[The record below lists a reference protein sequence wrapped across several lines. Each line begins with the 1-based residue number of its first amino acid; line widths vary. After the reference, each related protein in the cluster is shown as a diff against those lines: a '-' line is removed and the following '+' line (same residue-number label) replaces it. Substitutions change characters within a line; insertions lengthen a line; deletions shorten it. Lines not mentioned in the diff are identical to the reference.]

1 MTYIT
6 QQTASILRAALR
18 KYIHVL
24 LLDDP
29 VIEVLILVET
39 AKFLCFVED
48 TLELVGLPK
57 ASIDNEVE
65 NELLIWPSLLK
76 YVKLSNG

>member
-6 QQTASILRAALR
+6 QQTASIPRAALR

-29 VIEVLILVET
+29 VIEVLILVEM